1 MDRKTKIVC
10 TIGPASSSRRMIER
24 LAKAGMNVARINLSH
39 GKLPEHE
46 KVIRDIRDVA
56 RTLNLPIAIL
66 LDLPGPKIRTGALA
80 NGKVTL
86 KEDSAFSIVKEN
98 IKGDETKVSVNYPSF
113 FKDVKAGNSIFVND
127 GAIELKVISASAS
140 KVQCRV
146 IVGGELTENKGVNL
160 PGIRLN
166 LPSTINTNL
175 EQMAFG
181 VEQGVDFFAISFVR
195 SAADIAERRR
205 FLHQMGVH
213 IPLIAKIE
221 KHEAVKN
228 IDNIVREADGIM
240 VARGDLGIE
249 MPLAEVP
256 IIQKSIIR
264 KCNNV
269 GKPVIV
275 ATQMLETMINMARPT
290 RAEVSDVANAIF
302 DGADAVMLSG
312 ETAAG
317 KYPVQAAEMMA
328 NIATETEAALPYE
341 QILIEKRRHALAQT
355 DDAISYAAC
364 AISQQ
369 IGATCI
375 VAYTRTGSTALRVS
389 KYRPKATILAIT
401 PDERILRRLA
411 LSWGIEPYLARAPKN
426 VDVLF
431 QEAARLAVRT
441 DLAKSGDFIAVTAG
455 IPMGVP
461 GSTNIIKVH
470 RIE

>member
-1 MDRKTKIVC
+1 MNRKTKIVC
-10 TIGPASSSRRMIER
+10 TIGPASKSRKTIEG
-24 LAKAGMNVARINLSH
+24 LAKAGMNVVRLNFSY
-39 GKLPEHE
+39 GKFSEHE
-46 KVIRDIRDVA
+46 QVIRDVRAVS

-66 LDLPGPKIRTGALA
+66 LDLPGPKIRTGSLED
-80 NGKVTL
+80 GKVTL
-86 KEDSAFSIVKEN
+86 KEDATFSLVKDN
-98 IKGDETKVSVNYPSF
+98 IRGNEQQVSVNYPVF
-113 FKDVKAGNSIFVND
+113 FNDVKAGNTIFIND
-127 GAIELKVISASAS
+127 GAIQLKVTSAS
-140 KVQCRV
+140 KNKVQCKV
-146 IVGGELTENKGVNL
+146 IVGGVLTENKGVNL
-160 PGIRLN
+160 PGIKLN
-166 LPSTINTNL
+166 MPSTINTNL

-181 VEQGVDFFAISFVR
+181 IEQGVDFFALSFVR
-195 SAADIAERRR
+195 SADDIAERRR
-205 FLHQMGVH
+205 FLHKMGAN
-213 IPLIAKIE
+213 IPLIAKVE
-221 KHEAVKN
+221 KHEAVNK
-228 IDNIVREADGIM
+228 IDEIVREADGIM

-256 IIQKSIIR
+256 LIQKSIIR
-264 KCNNV
+264 KCNNL

-275 ATQMLETMINMARPT
+275 ATQMLESMINMARPT

-317 KYPVQAAEMMA
+317 KYPVQAVEMMTK
-328 NIATETEAALPYE
+328 IATETEGALPYE
-341 QILIEKRRHALAQT
+341 QMLIEKRRHAPAQT

-369 IGATCI
+369 IGASCI

-401 PDERILRRLA
+401 PEDRIFRRLA
-411 LSWGIEPYLARAPKN
+411 LSWGIEPYMAKAPRN

-431 QEAARLAVRT
+431 QEAAKLSVKT
-441 DLAKSGDFIAVTAG
+441 NLAKSGDLIAITAG
-455 IPMGVP
+455 IPMGVT

>member
-1 MDRKTKIVC
+1 MNRKTKIVC
-10 TIGPASSSRRMIER
+10 TIGPASKSRKTIES
-24 LAKAGMNVARINLSH
+24 LAKAGMNVVRLNFSY
-39 GKLPEHE
+39 GKFSEHE
-46 KVIRDIRDVA
+46 QVIRDVRAVS

-66 LDLPGPKIRTGALA
+66 LDLPGPKIRTGSLE

-86 KEDSAFSIVKEN
+86 KEDSTFSLVKDNVRGNEQQ
-98 IKGDETKVSVNYPSF
+98 VSVNYPVF
-113 FKDVKAGNSIFVND
+113 FNDVKAGNSIFIND
-127 GAIELKVISASAS
+127 GAIQLKVTSAT
-140 KVQCRV
+140 KNKLQCKV
-146 IVGGELTENKGVNL
+146 IVGGVLTENKGVNL
-160 PGIRLN
+160 PGIKLN
-166 LPSTINTNL
+166 MPSTINTNL

-181 VEQGVDFFAISFVR
+181 IEQGVDFFALSFVR
-195 SAADIAERRR
+195 SADDIAERRR
-205 FLHQMGVH
+205 FLQKMGSN
-213 IPLIAKIE
+213 IPLIAKVE
-221 KHEAVKN
+221 KHEAVNK
-228 IDNIVREADGIM
+228 IDEIVREADGVM

-256 IIQKSIIR
+256 LIQKSIIR
-264 KCNNV
+264 KCNNL

-275 ATQMLETMINMARPT
+275 ATQMLESMINMARPT

-328 NIATETEAALPYE
+328 KIATETEGALPYE
-341 QILIEKRRHALAQT
+341 QWLIEKRRHAPAQT

-369 IGATCI
+369 IGARCI

-401 PDERILRRLA
+401 PDERIFRRLA
-411 LSWGIEPYLARAPKN
+411 LSWGVEPYLAKAPRN

-431 QEAARLAVRT
+431 QEAAKISVKT
-441 DLAKSGDFIAVTAG
+441 NLAKSGDLIAITAG
-455 IPMGVP
+455 IPMGVT

>member
-1 MDRKTKIVC
+1 MNRKTKIVC
-10 TIGPASSSRRMIER
+10 TIGPASKSKNTIES
-24 LAKAGMNVARINLSH
+24 LAKAGMNVVRLNFSY
-39 GKLPEHE
+39 GKFSEHE
-46 KVIRDIRDVA
+46 QVIRDVRAVS
-56 RTLNLPIAIL
+56 RVLSLPIAIL
-66 LDLPGPKIRTGALA
+66 LDLPGPKIRTGSLE

-86 KEDSAFSIVKEN
+86 KEDSTFSLVKDSIRGNEQQ
-98 IKGDETKVSVNYPSF
+98 VSVNYPVF
-113 FKDVKAGNSIFVND
+113 FNDVKAGNSIFIND
-127 GAIELKVISASAS
+127 GAIQLKVTSANKN
-140 KVQCRV
+140 KVQCKV
-146 IVGGELTENKGVNL
+146 IVGGVLTENKGVNL
-160 PGIRLN
+160 PDIKLN
-166 LPSTINTNL
+166 MPSTINTNL

-181 VEQGVDFFAISFVR
+181 IEQGVDFFALSFVR
-195 SAADIAERRR
+195 SADDIAERRR
-205 FLHQMGVH
+205 FLQKMGSN
-213 IPLIAKIE
+213 IPLIAKVE
-221 KHEAVKN
+221 KHEAVNK
-228 IDNIVREADGIM
+228 IDEIVREADGIM

-256 IIQKSIIR
+256 LIQKSIIR
-264 KCNNV
+264 RCNNL

-275 ATQMLETMINMARPT
+275 ATQMLESMINMARPT

-302 DGADAVMLSG
+302 DGTDAVMLSG

-328 NIATETEAALPYE
+328 KIATETEVALPYE
-341 QILIEKRRHALAQT
+341 QWLIEKRRHAPAQT

-401 PDERILRRLA
+401 PDERIFRRLA
-411 LSWGIEPYLARAPKN
+411 LSWGVEPYLAKAPRN

-431 QEAARLAVRT
+431 QEAAKLSVKAN
-441 DLAKSGDFIAVTAG
+441 LAKSGDLIAITAG
-455 IPMGVP
+455 IPMGVT

-470 RIE
+470 RID

>member
-1 MDRKTKIVC
+1 MNRKTKIVC
-10 TIGPASSSRRMIER
+10 TIGPASKSKKTIES
-24 LAKAGMNVARINLSH
+24 LARAGMNVVRLNFSY
-39 GKLPEHE
+39 GKFSEHE
-46 KVIRDIRDVA
+46 QVVRDVRA
-56 RTLNLPIAIL
+56 VSRALNLPIAIL
-66 LDLPGPKIRTGALA
+66 LDLPGPKIRTGSLE
-80 NGKVTL
+80 NGKVML
-86 KEDSAFSIVKEN
+86 KDDSTFSLVKDNVRGNEQQ
-98 IKGDETKVSVNYPSF
+98 VSVNYPIF
-113 FKDVKAGNSIFVND
+113 FNDVKAGNSIFIND
-127 GAIELKVISASAS
+127 GAIQLKVTSATKN
-140 KVQCRV
+140 KVQCKV
-146 IVGGELTENKGVNL
+146 IVGGMLTENKGVNL
-160 PGIRLN
+160 PGIKLN
-166 LPSTINTNL
+166 MPSTINTNL

-181 VEQGVDFFAISFVR
+181 IEQGVDFFALSFVR
-195 SAADIAERRR
+195 SAEDIAERRR
-205 FLHQMGVH
+205 FLLKMGAN
-213 IPLIAKIE
+213 IPLIAKVE
-221 KHEAVKN
+221 KHEAVNK
-228 IDNIVREADGIM
+228 IDEIVREADGIM

-256 IIQKSIIR
+256 LIQKSIIR
-264 KCNNV
+264 KCNNL

-275 ATQMLETMINMARPT
+275 ATQMLESMINMARPT

-328 NIATETEAALPYE
+328 KIATETEGALPYE
-341 QILIEKRRHALAQT
+341 QWLIEKRRHAPAQT

-401 PDERILRRLA
+401 PDERIFRRLA
-411 LSWGIEPYLARAPKN
+411 LSWGVEPYLAKAPRN

-431 QEAARLAVRT
+431 QEAAKLSVKAN
-441 DLAKSGDFIAVTAG
+441 LAKSGDLIAITAG
-455 IPMGVP
+455 IPMGVT

-470 RIE
+470 RID